1 MTGPG
6 SARILLHLQKP
17 RRSLGSGNHFPCTD
31 PRPLQHDAYSLMED
45 LSAASVCEPVPASR
59 KTMRIDRVFWS
70 HFSPNLGPGGWVT
83 GALLVSLGLDLKAG
97 VLAILLGNI
106 IGALPVALAAAV
118 GPATGL
124 TQMEASRMAL
134 GRIGVRPPSFLNWLY
149 CVGWDAVNNVPA
161 AAALVA
167 LLTLGGAPL
176 PFWLA
181 LGILAGTQMVA
192 SIYGHHVV
200 QALQKYLGALLLIVF
215 AIIGL
220 TFAANGGAIVQ
231 AVHPVSLATFLLAV
245 GILVSFNLSWATYSS
260 DYTRYLPA
268 DTSPKKVVSLA
279 LAGLL
284 SSAVPFQILG
294 LLTATS
300 IAEPSPT
307 AVIASLQHAMGPL
320 GPLALA
326 AIALS
331 SITGNS
337 FNDNT
342 ASYSLISA
350 GIHIPRVTA
359 AIITASLGYVLAVA
373 GAGRY
378 ASLYTDYLLVTMYW
392 IAPWCG
398 IVLADWY
405 LTGGHSAARSG
416 PYGQALI
423 PPQGWT
429 RGATIFV
436 VTSVFTVVLFS
447 TSSLYTGP
455 VARWLG
461 GADIGYYVGFFTAA
475 FWYAAGRRR

>member
-1 MTGPG
+1 MPHESHG
-6 SARILLHLQKP
+6 
-17 RRSLGSGNHFPCTD
+17 
-31 PRPLQHDAYSLMED
+31 LMED
-45 LSAASVCEPVPASR
+45 LSAASVCEPVPAAR
-59 KTMRIDRVFWS
+59 KTMRMDRVFWS

-83 GALLVSLGLDLKAG
+83 GALLVSLGLDLQTGIA
-97 VLAILLGNI
+97 AILLGNL
-106 IGALPVALAAAV
+106 IGALPVALAAAI

-134 GRIGVRPPSFLNWLY
+134 GTAGVKPPSCLNWLY

-161 AAALVA
+161 AAALIA
-167 LLTLGGAPL
+167 LLALAGLPL

-181 LGILAGTQMVA
+181 LGMLASVQMVA

-200 QALQKYLGALLLIVF
+200 QALQKYLGALLLVVF
-215 AIIGL
+215 AFIGL
-220 TFAANGGAIVQ
+220 TFAVRGGAVVH
-231 AVHPVSLATFLLAV
+231 AAHPVGVATFLLAV

-268 DTSPKKVVSLA
+268 DASPQRVVRLA

-300 IAEPSPT
+300 ISEPSPT

-350 GIHIPRVTA
+350 GIHIPRVA
-359 AIITASLGYVLAVA
+359 AAVITALLGYVLAVA

-378 ASLYTDYLLVTMYW
+378 ATLYTDYLLVTMYW

-405 LTGGHSAARSG
+405 LTGGHSTVRGAR
-416 PYGQALI
+416 YGEALH
-423 PPQGWT
+423 PPAGWT
-429 RGATIFV
+429 EGATIFV
-436 VTSVFTVVLFS
+436 VVSVLTVLLFS

-475 FWYAAGRRR
+475 GWYAAARKRADAR